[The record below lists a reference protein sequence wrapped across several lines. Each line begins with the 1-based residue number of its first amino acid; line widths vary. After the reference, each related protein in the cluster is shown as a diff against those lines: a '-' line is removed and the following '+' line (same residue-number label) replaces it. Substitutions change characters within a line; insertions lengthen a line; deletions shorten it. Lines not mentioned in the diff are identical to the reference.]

1 MIVTPTEISGEDRPE
16 SDMRRPQRV
25 GSPAARLG
33 DPSAALGRK
42 LVQASV
48 FDANASAPASARAAT
63 RLRVPMSRRINLM
76 NFDLEVKAIPGYGK
90 AIQ

>member
-25 GSPAARLG
+25 GSPAALLG
-33 DPSAALGRK
+33 DPSAVLRRK

-48 FDANASAPASARAAT
+48 FDANASAGERH
-63 RLRVPMSRRINLM
+63 SR
-76 NFDLEVKAIPGYGK
+76 DPPQGADVAPH
-90 AIQ
+90 